1 MRRNTLKLMA
11 LTSAVALG
19 FAFTDNAQAQ
29 VGSVQATLTT
39 SSAIT
44 VTAGADLDFGTWFI
58 YMPTGTDDTFT
69 IVMDPQTGS
78 VTRTIGAGVD
88 TVVQSA
94 GVQITPS
101 ANVGDITIQTPAA
114 STVDMYAT
122 VSNNFATSAQL
133 TFGSPTYSLNG
144 AASAALSTNSGSP
157 TPFSAT
163 GGVDDIIELGGT
175 VTVSAGA
182 GISDSAHT
190 ADIDVTFSY

>member
-19 FAFTDNAQAQ
+19 FAFADNAQAQ

-44 VTAGADLDFGTWFI
+44 VTAGADLDYGTWFI

-69 IVMDPQTGS
+69 IAMDPQTGA
-78 VTRTIGAGVD
+78 VVRTIGAGTD
-88 TVVQSA
+88 TTVQSA
-94 GVQITPS
+94 GVEITPS

-114 STVDMYAT
+114 STVNMYAT
-122 VSNNFATSAQL
+122 ISNNFTTSAQL
-133 TFGSPTYSLNG
+133 TFGLPTFSLNG
-144 AASAALSTNSGSP
+144 AAAASLSTNSGSK
-157 TPFSAT
+157 TAFTST
-163 GGVDDIIELGGT
+163 GGSDDIIELGGT

-182 GISDSAHT
+182 GIADSAHT